1 MSWFDAAGLA
11 NIAKSAL
18 KEAQKTID
26 KALDIRE
33 EDLVHVPANTPVDS
47 DDFFNSWSVSAKSD
61 HSVSGELVKEV
72 ITKSPGKS
80 SQKMTGSLWGSFTG
94 SFFDATLNT
103 TKHPKSP
110 TCDSLDDSADFDGEE
125 GFSQSKLVVQ
135 QSEDSEGSAVSR
147 LSLMEEEKTVKDL
160 LANITYDVS
169 GNYVFC

>member
-33 EDLVHVPANTPVDS
+33 EDLAHVPSNTPIDS
-47 DDFFNSWSVSAKSD
+47 DDFFNSWAVSTKSD
-61 HSVSGELVKEV
+61 HLVSGEPIKEV

-94 SFFDATLNT
+94 SFFEGTANT
-103 TKHPKSP
+103 TNQPKSP
-110 TCDSLDDSADFDGEE
+110 VSDSLDDLAEFCGEV
-125 GFSQSKLVVQ
+125 GFSRSKPVVQ
-135 QSEDSEGSAVSR
+135 RSGDGDGNGISQ
-147 LSLMEEEKTVKDL
+147 LSLMEEEDEEKTLKDVV
-160 LANITYDVS
+160 ANYDAGV
-169 GNYVFC
+169 